1 MTAYEIMLSESQERM
16 LFVANPGCEEEVFE
30 IFKKWDVPAVTVGNV
45 IEEPVLRL
53 KHHGETVAELPLKTV
68 CGATPIYQRESKMP
82 QAVVERQQ
90 QTAITWDVP
99 ENLQS
104 VFQQL
109 IQTPELASKS
119 WVYQQYDFMV
129 RTSTSVR
136 PGSDAAVVR
145 VEGTDKA
152 LAMSIDG
159 NSRYVFLDPKTGGKI
174 AVAEA
179 ARNVVC
185 SGGRPLAITDGLNFG
200 NPEKQEIFWQLEQA
214 VSGMAEACNFLKLP
228 VTGGNVS
235 LYNET
240 EGEASLTAIY
250 PTPVV
255 GVVGLIEH
263 NDHTTTQFFQNP
275 GDVLLLLGDT
285 KNEMGGS
292 AFQQM
297 QMGEISGMPPE
308 LDLEKERTLQ
318 QTLLEIIRSGNVVSA
333 HDLSHGGLA
342 LALLTSCTNEL
353 GITVDW
359 EIDLRTDIA
368 LFSESQSRVLLSIVP
383 EKVESVE
390 ASVREKDV
398 PCSRIGKVLF
408 AGTSGATGTSGAGC
422 FNISLNGTL
431 VIQAELQTIRDLWQ
445 NAIEREMEQ

>member
-1 MTAYEIMLSESQERM
+1 M
-16 LFVANPGCEEEVFE
+16 
-30 IFKKWDVPAVTVGNV
+30 
-45 IEEPVLRL
+45 
-53 KHHGETVAELPLKTV
+53 
-68 CGATPIYQRESKMP
+68 
-82 QAVVERQQ
+82 
-90 QTAITWDVP
+90 
-99 ENLQS
+99 
-104 VFQQL
+104 
-109 IQTPELASKS
+109 
-119 WVYQQYDFMV
+119 
-129 RTSTSVR
+129 
-136 PGSDAAVVR
+136 
-145 VEGTDKA
+145 
-152 LAMSIDG
+152 
-159 NSRYVFLDPKTGGKI
+159 
-174 AVAEA
+174 AEA

-255 GVVGLIEH
+255 GVVGLIEQ

-342 LALLTSCTNEL
+342 LALLTSCINEL

-390 ASVREKDV
+390 ASMREKDV

-422 FNISLNGTL
+422 FTISLNDTL